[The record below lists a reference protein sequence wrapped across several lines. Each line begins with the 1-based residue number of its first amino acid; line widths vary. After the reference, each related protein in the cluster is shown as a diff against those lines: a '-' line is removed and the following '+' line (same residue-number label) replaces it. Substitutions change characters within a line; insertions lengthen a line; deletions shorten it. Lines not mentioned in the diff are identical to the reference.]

1 MPVMSSSSW
10 SLYVNHIFNLCDYDN
25 GTLKWVFL
33 SIAYCYRVEPLTLL
47 ILYLSYVLWSL
58 TLLILYLS
66 YVLAWTIYWTS
77 QWRIQD
83 FKLGGGG
90 GGALKKIA
98 PSGGR
103 RENFLGISCEKSR
116 FYAKKIRF
124 FPNAEGSA
132 KIFGV
137 FRVKNH
143 DFTPKNLIFSNP
155 PPLNPPLRVASPILH
170 RNTLSIEIGHAGYTL
185 KRATNCFWG
194 MDQTHNAWT

>member
-25 GTLKWVFL
+25 GTLKWFFL

-47 ILYLSYVLWSL
+47 ILYLSYVLWPL

-77 QWRIQD
+77 QGRIQD
-83 FKLGGGG
+83 FKLAG

-98 PSGGR
+98 R
-103 RENFLGISCEKSR
+103 
-116 FYAKKIRF
+116 
-124 FPNAEGSA
+124 AEGDA
-132 KIFGV
+132 KNFWV

-143 DFTPKNLIFSNP
+143 DFTPKKSDFFQMQREARKFVGYFVWKITILRQKIIFFPILGP
-155 PPLNPPLRVASPILH
+155 PPWIRPCEWPLLY
-170 RNTLSIEIGHAGYTL
+170 YTE
-185 KRATNCFWG
+185 
-194 MDQTHNAWT
+194 THWV